1 MCPKVGKAKKTE
13 ISKKKITV
21 DTTRILRTVND
32 NEAFYFYEALGKPT
46 GEKANSLAEF
56 AEKVKTTKLESLI
69 FHIQRKDFQNWIE
82 KILGDKELA
91 SRITK
96 IPLTNKQKARTQLQN
111 TIEKRIKEL
120 NIEPTMLLI
129 PPTYIA
135 HPVPLA

>member
-1 MCPKVGKAKKTE
+1 MHPKVGKVKKTE
-13 ISKKKITV
+13 ITKKKIAV
-21 DTTRILRTVND
+21 DTTKILRTVND

-56 AEKVKTTKLESLI
+56 AEKVKTAKLESLM

-82 KILGDKELA
+82 KTLGDKELA
-91 SRITK
+91 SRIAK
-96 IPLTNKQKARTQLQN
+96 LPLTNKQKARTQLQS
-111 TIEKRIKEL
+111 IVEKRITEL
-120 NIEPTMLLI
+120 NTEPSMLLI